1 MNERLKRIIFK
12 KLDQD
17 LGQAEI
23 IVDDNKSIWFIDRAN
38 KFWYLEL
45 RSSGTLWWRYS
56 FFRDFFPLFGL
67 ERLEYEP
74 VIAEWVEEVLKRG
87 VSLTLSGF
95 PLIDVGVEEVLK
107 HEVFSTLQSK
117 IDYQN
122 QVEDVLKRG
131 VSSTNPNAY
140 LNNLPVEEVLKH
152 EVFSTLQSKIDYQNQ
167 VEEVLKREVSSTL
180 HREFPLMDGG
190 VEEALKRGVSS
201 TQRNHMND
209 CDEME
214 EALKRG
220 VYSTQCN
227 VGLQGSRPVEEVLK
241 PKASPT
247 TVDNLSAVVTM
258 EEALKLGVSSFLN
271 FDTPRN
277 REVGR
282 ALNNK
287 VSSSNSKELL
297 QYEVDKVLQIKIQPE
312 ETNVKRVLSL
322 KAGVR
327 ECKMKIKKIFKKIIS

>member
-17 LGQAEI
+17 LGHAEI

-45 RSSGTLWWRYS
+45 RTSGTLWWRYT
-56 FFRDFFPLFGL
+56 FFKDFFPLFGL
-67 ERLEYEP
+67 ERIEYEP

-87 VSLTLSGF
+87 VSSTIKRYYPRLGL
-95 PLIDVGVEEVLK
+95 VEEVLNRK
-107 HEVFSTLQSK
+107 VNSTLTGFLLM
-117 IDYQN
+117 DA
-122 QVEDVLKRG
+122 G
-131 VSSTNPNAY
+131 
-140 LNNLPVEEVLKH
+140 VEEVLKH

-167 VEEVLKREVSSTL
+167 VEEV
-180 HREFPLMDGG
+180 
-190 VEEALKRGVSS
+190 LKRGVSS

-241 PKASPT
+241 PKCPQQLSTICRQLLRWKRLLNLGSPH
-247 TVDNLSAVVTM
+247 
-258 EEALKLGVSSFLN
+258 SSIL
-271 FDTPRN
+271 TLL
-277 REVGR
+277 VIGR
-282 ALNNK
+282 
-287 VSSSNSKELL
+287 
-297 QYEVDKVLQIKIQPE
+297 
-312 ETNVKRVLSL
+312 
-322 KAGVR
+322 
-327 ECKMKIKKIFKKIIS
+327 

>member
-23 IVDDNKSIWFIDRAN
+23 IVDDHKSIWFIDRAN

-74 VIAEWVEEVLKRG
+74 VIAEWVEE
-87 VSLTLSGF
+87 
-95 PLIDVGVEEVLK
+95 
-107 HEVFSTLQSK
+107 
-117 IDYQN
+117 
-122 QVEDVLKRG
+122 VLKRG

-227 VGLQGSRPVEEVLK
+227 VGLQGSRPVEEVLES
-241 PKASPT
+241 KASPT

-327 ECKMKIKKIFKKIIS
+327 ECKMKIKKIFKKIII

>member
-56 FFRDFFPLFGL
+56 FFRDFFPLFGM
-67 ERLEYEP
+67 ERIEYEP

-95 PLIDVGVEEVLK
+95 PLMDVGVEEVLK
-107 HEVFSTLQSK
+107 
-117 IDYQN
+117 
-122 QVEDVLKRG
+122 
-131 VSSTNPNAY
+131 
-140 LNNLPVEEVLKH
+140 
-152 EVFSTLQSKIDYQNQ
+152 
-167 VEEVLKREVSSTL
+167 RE
-180 HREFPLMDGG
+180 
-190 VEEALKRGVSS
+190 
-201 TQRNHMND
+201 
-209 CDEME
+209 
-214 EALKRG
+214 

-241 PKASPT
+241 PKTSPT

-312 ETNVKRVLSL
+312 ETNLKKVLSL

-327 ECKMKIKKIFKKIIS
+327 ECKMKIKKILKKIIS

>member
-1 MNERLKRIIFK
+1 MHERLKRIIFK

-17 LGQAEI
+17 LGHAEI

-38 KFWYLEL
+38 KYWYLEL

-56 FFRDFFPLFGL
+56 FFRDFFPLFGM

-87 VSLTLSGF
+87 VSSTGLVKHR
-95 PLIDVGVEEVLK
+95 IDFGVEEVLK
-107 HEVFSTLQSK
+107 RGVSSTFERGFKRCDLVEEVLNLGVSSTERNWYEHLISVEEVLERGVSSTEFNDGVQSVGAEKVLKREVFSTLQSK
-117 IDYQN
+117 IDYHN
-122 QVEDVLKRG
+122 QVG
-131 VSSTNPNAY
+131 
-140 LNNLPVEEVLKH
+140 EV
-152 EVFSTLQSKIDYQNQ
+152 
-167 VEEVLKREVSSTL
+167 
-180 HREFPLMDGG
+180 
-190 VEEALKRGVSS
+190 LKRGVSS

-214 EALKRG
+214 EALK
-220 VYSTQCN
+220 
-227 VGLQGSRPVEEVLK
+227 
-241 PKASPT
+241 PKTSPT
-247 TVDNLSAVVTM
+247 TVDNLSAVVAM

-327 ECKMKIKKIFKKIIS
+327 ECKMKMKKIFKKIIS

>member
-56 FFRDFFPLFGL
+56 FFRDFFPLFGM

-87 VSLTLSGF
+87 VS
-95 PLIDVGVEEVLK
+95 
-107 HEVFSTLQSK
+107 STHS
-117 IDYQN
+117 DRVYQN
-122 QVEDVLKRG
+122 
-131 VSSTNPNAY
+131 
-140 LNNLPVEEVLKH
+140 
-152 EVFSTLQSKIDYQNQ
+152 SK
-167 VEEVLKREVSSTL
+167 VEEVLKRE
-180 HREFPLMDGG
+180 
-190 VEEALKRGVSS
+190 
-201 TQRNHMND
+201 
-209 CDEME
+209 
-214 EALKRG
+214 

-241 PKASPT
+241 PKTSPT

-312 ETNVKRVLSL
+312 ETNLKKVLSL

-327 ECKMKIKKIFKKIIS
+327 ECKMKIKKILKKIIS

>member
-17 LGQAEI
+17 LGHAEI

-45 RSSGTLWWRYS
+45 RSSGTLWWRYT
-56 FFRDFFPLFGL
+56 FFNDFFPLFGMVR
-67 ERLEYEP
+67 EEYEP

-87 VSLTLSGF
+87 VSSTDGSSRRKGG
-95 PLIDVGVEEVLK
+95 GVEEVLK
-107 HEVFSTLQSK
+107 HEVSSTLQSK
-117 IDYQN
+117 IAYQN
-122 QVEDVLKRG
+122 QVG
-131 VSSTNPNAY
+131 
-140 LNNLPVEEVLKH
+140 EVLNSR
-152 EVFSTLQSKIDYQNQ
+152 VDTTLAMNFA
-167 VEEVLKREVSSTL
+167 
-180 HREFPLMDGG
+180 FPPG

-214 EALKRG
+214 EALKRE

-227 VGLQGSRPVEEVLK
+227 VGLQGSRPVEEVLESK
-241 PKASPT
+241 SSPT

-258 EEALKLGVSSFLN
+258 K
-271 FDTPRN
+271 
-277 REVGR
+277 
-282 ALNNK
+282 K
-287 VSSSNSKELL
+287 
-297 QYEVDKVLQIKIQPE
+297 
-312 ETNVKRVLSL
+312 VLSL

-327 ECKMKIKKIFKKIIS
+327 ECKMKIKKIFKKIIT

>member
-1 MNERLKRIIFK
+1 MHERLKRIIFK

-56 FFRDFFPLFGL
+56 FFRDFFPLFGM

-87 VSLTLSGF
+87 VS
-95 PLIDVGVEEVLK
+95 
-107 HEVFSTLQSK
+107 STFTEADGLRAS
-117 IDYQN
+117 
-122 QVEDVLKRG
+122 VEDVLKR
-131 VSSTNPNAY
+131 
-140 LNNLPVEEVLKH
+140 
-152 EVFSTLQSKIDYQNQ
+152 EVF
-167 VEEVLKREVSSTL
+167 
-180 HREFPLMDGG
+180 
-190 VEEALKRGVSS
+190 
-201 TQRNHMND
+201 
-209 CDEME
+209 
-214 EALKRG
+214 
-220 VYSTQCN
+220 STQCN
-227 VGLQGSRPVEEVLK
+227 VGLQGSRPVEEVLES
-241 PKASPT
+241 KASPT

-327 ECKMKIKKIFKKIIS
+327 ECKMKIKKILKKIIS

>member
-1 MNERLKRIIFK
+1 MHERLKRIIFK

-56 FFRDFFPLFGL
+56 FFRDFFPLFGM
-67 ERLEYEP
+67 ERIEYEP

-95 PLIDVGVEEVLK
+95 PLMDVGVEEVLK

-140 LNNLPVEEVLKH
+140 LNNLPVEEVLK
-152 EVFSTLQSKIDYQNQ
+152 
-167 VEEVLKREVSSTL
+167 
-180 HREFPLMDGG
+180 
-190 VEEALKRGVSS
+190 RGVSS
-201 TQRNHMND
+201 TQRNHMNV
-209 CDEME
+209 CDE
-214 EALKRG
+214 
-220 VYSTQCN
+220 
-227 VGLQGSRPVEEVLK
+227 VE
-241 PKASPT
+241 
-247 TVDNLSAVVTM
+247 D
-258 EEALKLGVSSFLN
+258 ALKLGVSSFLN

-282 ALNNK
+282 DLNNK

>member
-17 LGQAEI
+17 LGHAEI

-56 FFRDFFPLFGL
+56 FFRDFFPLFGM

-87 VSLTLSGF
+87 VSSTYIEGDTLEV
-95 PLIDVGVEEVLK
+95 LVEEVLK
-107 HEVFSTLQSK
+107 HEVSSTRNRKNMILREVGEVLERGVNSTLSGFPLM
-117 IDYQN
+117 
-122 QVEDVLKRG
+122 DVG
-131 VSSTNPNAY
+131 VG
-140 LNNLPVEEVLKH
+140 
-152 EVFSTLQSKIDYQNQ
+152 
-167 VEEVLKREVSSTL
+167 EVLKREVSSI
-180 HREFPLMDGG
+180 
-190 VEEALKRGVSS
+190 
-201 TQRNHMND
+201 QRNHMND

-241 PKASPT
+241 PKTSPT

-258 EEALKLGVSSFLN
+258 EK
-271 FDTPRN
+271 
-277 REVGR
+277 
-282 ALNNK
+282 
-287 VSSSNSKELL
+287 
-297 QYEVDKVLQIKIQPE
+297 
-312 ETNVKRVLSL
+312 VLSL

-327 ECKMKIKKIFKKIIS
+327 EYKMKIKKIFKKFTSK

>member
-87 VSLTLSGF
+87 VSSTYIEGDTLEV
-95 PLIDVGVEEVLK
+95 LVEEVLK
-107 HEVFSTLQSK
+107 HEVSSTRNRKNRILREVGEVLERGVNSTLSGFPLM
-117 IDYQN
+117 
-122 QVEDVLKRG
+122 DVG
-131 VSSTNPNAY
+131 VG
-140 LNNLPVEEVLKH
+140 
-152 EVFSTLQSKIDYQNQ
+152 
-167 VEEVLKREVSSTL
+167 EVLKREVSSI
-180 HREFPLMDGG
+180 
-190 VEEALKRGVSS
+190 
-201 TQRNHMND
+201 QRNHMND

-241 PKASPT
+241 PKTSPT

-258 EEALKLGVSSFLN
+258 EK
-271 FDTPRN
+271 
-277 REVGR
+277 
-282 ALNNK
+282 
-287 VSSSNSKELL
+287 
-297 QYEVDKVLQIKIQPE
+297 
-312 ETNVKRVLSL
+312 VLSL

-327 ECKMKIKKIFKKIIS
+327 EYKMKIKKIFKKFTSK

>member
-1 MNERLKRIIFK
+1 MHERLKRIIFK

-23 IVDDNKSIWFIDRAN
+23 IVDDNKSIWFIDRAK

-56 FFRDFFPLFGL
+56 FFRDFFPLFDL
-67 ERLEYEP
+67 ERIEYEP
-74 VIAEWVEEVLKRG
+74 VIAEWVEE
-87 VSLTLSGF
+87 
-95 PLIDVGVEEVLK
+95 
-107 HEVFSTLQSK
+107 
-117 IDYQN
+117 
-122 QVEDVLKRG
+122 VLKRG

-152 EVFSTLQSKIDYQNQ
+152 EVFSI
-167 VEEVLKREVSSTL
+167 
-180 HREFPLMDGG
+180 
-190 VEEALKRGVSS
+190 
-201 TQRNHMND
+201 QRNHMND
-209 CDEME
+209 CDELE
-214 EALKRG
+214 EALKLG

-241 PKASPT
+241 PKTSPT

-312 ETNVKRVLSL
+312 ETNLKRVLSL

-327 ECKMKIKKIFKKIIS
+327 ECKMKIKKILKKIIS

>member
-56 FFRDFFPLFGL
+56 FFRDFFPLFGM
-67 ERLEYEP
+67 ERQEYEP

-87 VSLTLSGF
+87 VSSTYIEGDNLEVL
-95 PLIDVGVEEVLK
+95 VEEVLK

-122 QVEDVLKRG
+122 QVG
-131 VSSTNPNAY
+131 
-140 LNNLPVEEVLKH
+140 
-152 EVFSTLQSKIDYQNQ
+152 
-167 VEEVLKREVSSTL
+167 EVLKREVSSTL

-258 EEALKLGVSSFLN
+258 K
-271 FDTPRN
+271 
-277 REVGR
+277 
-282 ALNNK
+282 K
-287 VSSSNSKELL
+287 
-297 QYEVDKVLQIKIQPE
+297 
-312 ETNVKRVLSL
+312 VLSL

-327 ECKMKIKKIFKKIIS
+327 ECKMKMKKIFKKIII

>member
-17 LGQAEI
+17 LGHAEI

-74 VIAEWVEEVLKRG
+74 VIAEWVEG
-87 VSLTLSGF
+87 
-95 PLIDVGVEEVLK
+95 
-107 HEVFSTLQSK
+107 
-117 IDYQN
+117 
-122 QVEDVLKRG
+122 VLKRG
-131 VSSTNPNAY
+131 VSSTLRAFGHFGVEEVLKREVSSTEFNDGVQSVGAEKVLKREVSSTIKRYYPRLGLVEEV
-140 LNNLPVEEVLKH
+140 LNRKVNSTLTGFLLMDAGVEEVLKH

-167 VEEVLKREVSSTL
+167 VEEV
-180 HREFPLMDGG
+180 
-190 VEEALKRGVSS
+190 LKRGVSS

-241 PKASPT
+241 PKSSPT
-247 TVDNLSAVVTM
+247 TVDNLSAVVAM
-258 EEALKLGVSSFLN
+258 EDALKLGVSSFLN

-327 ECKMKIKKIFKKIIS
+327 ECKMKIKKIFKKFTSK

>member
-56 FFRDFFPLFGL
+56 FFRDFFPLFGM
-67 ERLEYEP
+67 ERIEYEP

-87 VSLTLSGF
+87 VSSTYIEGDNLEVL
-95 PLIDVGVEEVLK
+95 VEEVLK

-122 QVEDVLKRG
+122 QVG
-131 VSSTNPNAY
+131 
-140 LNNLPVEEVLKH
+140 
-152 EVFSTLQSKIDYQNQ
+152 
-167 VEEVLKREVSSTL
+167 EVLKREVSSTL

-220 VYSTQCN
+220 VYSTHCN

-258 EEALKLGVSSFLN
+258 K
-271 FDTPRN
+271 
-277 REVGR
+277 
-282 ALNNK
+282 K
-287 VSSSNSKELL
+287 
-297 QYEVDKVLQIKIQPE
+297 
-312 ETNVKRVLSL
+312 VLSL

-327 ECKMKIKKIFKKIIS
+327 ECKMKMKKIFKKIIS